1 MSWAASLCALYDA
14 NAWRAGNVEN
24 WNGKPVVLMPLGYDT
39 MKAQIEVI
47 IDGDGNFISA
57 RTLDKSEAETI
68 VPYPDRR
75 TSGVKALPLCD
86 SLSYIAGDF
95 LERITMF
102 LDGETEKKKAR
113 TIHDIKNS
121 FPSYING
128 LSEWCSSDFVTTKV
142 MAVYKYVLRKSVI
155 ADLQK
160 SGVLLPDDDG
170 LLSDRKKILGVRI
183 EKAFVR
189 FRVYEKNVHQEETAI
204 WLDKETQQCFIKY
217 YLSTAKNKDLCYF
230 TGNIELTAKTNP
242 VKIRG
247 EWDTK
252 ASLIS
257 SNDDSNFTYRGRF
270 KTKDKNNGYNEA
282 LSVGYETS
290 QKIHNALKWIIRR
303 QGFIRDGVC
312 LVTWESDLK
321 ELPQFYES
329 AVGLLTAL
337 STKDES
343 LWDSEDVLFGE
354 SEADHSDTNYATARD
369 LNLAIDGYAKN
380 IEDTS
385 HMVILALDSASPG
398 RLAITYYRELET
410 SAYLKNIRQWQES
423 CCWRQEY
430 FDKDKKYRRYE
441 GIDSIKEIAKAV
453 YGTEKEK
460 LLTLPS
466 NSDGKC
472 PLLISAFDRLR
483 PCIIDGEPIPPDI
496 VRTAVMKASNPLAYE
511 REFNYLRVLH
521 TACSLIK
528 KYYLEKGVIF
538 NMVLD
543 ELCTDRSYLF
553 GRLLAVAEK
562 IERCTFDK
570 GETRTTNA
578 ERYMRQFSQT
588 PFRTWK
594 IIRRNTQTYLNRLK
608 PGSREYYKDL
618 YGKIEGQFEPGC
630 FEAKN
635 ALDGKFLLGYDC
647 QREVLK
653 FRKKDNVIVSD
664 EEEIT
669 TISEEE
675 E

>member
-257 SNDDSNFTYRGRF
+257 SNDD
-270 KTKDKNNGYNEA
+270 
-282 LSVGYETS
+282 
-290 QKIHNALKWIIRR
+290 QR
-303 QGFIRDGVC
+303 Q
-312 LVTWESDLK
+312 
-321 ELPQFYES
+321 
-329 AVGLLTAL
+329 
-337 STKDES
+337 
-343 LWDSEDVLFGE
+343 
-354 SEADHSDTNYATARD
+354 
-369 LNLAIDGYAKN
+369 
-380 IEDTS
+380 
-385 HMVILALDSASPG
+385 
-398 RLAITYYRELET
+398 
-410 SAYLKNIRQWQES
+410 
-423 CCWRQEY
+423 
-430 FDKDKKYRRYE
+430 KYR
-441 GIDSIKEIAKAV
+441 
-453 YGTEKEK
+453 
-460 LLTLPS
+460 L
-466 NSDGKC
+466 
-472 PLLISAFDRLR
+472 
-483 PCIIDGEPIPPDI
+483 
-496 VRTAVMKASNPLAYE
+496 
-511 REFNYLRVLH
+511 
-521 TACSLIK
+521 
-528 KYYLEKGVIF
+528 
-538 NMVLD
+538 
-543 ELCTDRSYLF
+543 
-553 GRLLAVAEK
+553 
-562 IERCTFDK
+562 
-570 GETRTTNA
+570 
-578 ERYMRQFSQT
+578 
-588 PFRTWK
+588 
-594 IIRRNTQTYLNRLK
+594 
-608 PGSREYYKDL
+608 
-618 YGKIEGQFEPGC
+618 
-630 FEAKN
+630 
-635 ALDGKFLLGYDC
+635 
-647 QREVLK
+647 
-653 FRKKDNVIVSD
+653 
-664 EEEIT
+664 
-669 TISEEE
+669 
-675 E
+675 